1 MNPASS
7 NHVFRQ
13 TVWGLAAALAAGAFL
28 LAAPQRD
35 VFGQAAPP
43 PSKPAPAEPATA
55 KPAAAAPAGPSTPAT
70 PPAAA
75 PTPAAKP
82 ATPPAAKPATPP
94 AKPAVAPKAD
104 AAKAGPKEEPPP
116 EPENFFVRTKDGWN
130 IFCTFYG
137 PKKGIRRGKDVV
149 PIIMLHG
156 WGGQG
161 SEYATLATVLQ
172 HWGFATVVPD
182 LRGHGRSVSVIRRN
196 PRTNEDEDKTA
207 KYDSLDFKRE
217 KDADGILNDVEA
229 MKKVLMDKNNKGE
242 LNIEMLTVVGA
253 EVGTIVALNWAAL
266 DWNWPVMPA
275 FKQGQDVKALI
286 LLTPTQTFE
295 RMNAGQALQHQ
306 AISRRLSILIAVGD
320 QQPRDLS
327 EAKKIHTRLERGR
340 DPIEPED
347 RLRKQDLFLIQ
358 APTPLQGTKLLDRAL
373 PVGGNIMKFL
383 ELRLLN
389 KREDYPWAER
399 KNPLGGT

>member
-1 MNPASS
+1 MAASVLS
-7 NHVFRQ
+7 LVA
-13 TVWGLAAALAAGAFL
+13 T
-28 LAAPQRD
+28 PQRA
-35 VFGQAAPP
+35 FAQAAPP
-43 PSKPAPAEPATA
+43 PTNPAAAPPATA
-55 KPAAAAPAGPSTPAT
+55 KTAEAKPAETKPPVANPAT

-82 ATPPAAKPATPP
+82 ATPPSAKPAT
-94 AKPAVAPKAD
+94 APKTD
-104 AAKAGPKEEPPP
+104 AAKTGTKEEPPP

-161 SEYATLATVLQ
+161 SEYAPLATVLQ
-172 HWGFATVVPD
+172 HWGFASIVPD

-196 PRTNEDEDKTA
+196 PRTGEDEDKVA
-207 KYDSLDFKRE
+207 KYDSLDFKKE

-242 LNIEMLTVVGA
+242 LNIETLTVIGA
-253 EVGTIVALNWAAL
+253 EVGSIVALNWAAL

-286 LLTPTQTFE
+286 LLSPMQTFE
-295 RMNAGQALQHQ
+295 RMNASQALQHP
-306 AISRRLSILIAVGD
+306 AVSRRLSVMIAVGD
-320 QQPRDLS
+320 QQSRDFS
-327 EAKKIHTRLERGR
+327 EAKKIHNRLERVR

-347 RLRKQDLFLIQ
+347 RFRKQDLFLIL

-389 KREDYPWAER
+389 KREDYPWTER
-399 KNPLGGT
+399 KNPLGGN